1 MKTWIVTLPLLC
13 TVGIAM
19 AQGVEKEGVADQPQ
33 ATAAPA
39 ERATTPAERAAAR
52 IAPTAAQAESTSMPK
67 EPVATPAEP
76 AATPGKAKA
85 PVKAKTPAEAKA
97 PAKAPPRRRMGKRSP
112 KTLPTGDMRHCLD
125 LKTRAETIRCS
136 ETRPKK

>member
-1 MKTWIVTLPLLC
+1 MKTWIITLPLLC

-39 ERATTPAERAAAR
+39 ERAAAR
-52 IAPTAAQAESTSMPK
+52 IAPTAAQTTSMPN
-67 EPVATPAEP
+67 EPVATPVEP
-76 AATPGKAKA
+76 TATPGEAKA

-97 PAKAPPRRRMGKRSP
+97 PAKAPSRSRMGKRSP
-112 KTLPTGDMRHCLD
+112 KTLPKGDMRHCLD

>member
-1 MKTWIVTLPLLC
+1 MKTWIITLPFLC
-13 TVGIAM
+13 AVGVAM

-39 ERATTPAERAAAR
+39 ERAAAR
-52 IAPTAAQAESTSMPK
+52 IAPTAAQATSMPN

-76 AATPGKAKA
+76 TATPGKAKA

-97 PAKAPPRRRMGKRSP
+97 PAKAPSRSRMGKRSP